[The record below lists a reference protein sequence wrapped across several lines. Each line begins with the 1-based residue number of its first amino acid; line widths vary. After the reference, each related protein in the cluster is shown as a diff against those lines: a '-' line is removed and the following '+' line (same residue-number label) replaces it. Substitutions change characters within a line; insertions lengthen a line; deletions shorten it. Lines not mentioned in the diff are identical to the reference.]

1 MVIYYVAEF
10 LATWLECG
18 IGILAVSEFLT
29 ENRENKRL
37 FFISVTVLTTLI
49 LGCNQIK
56 LLSLYATVGGIVGIA
71 IISSNLY
78 HIKIMDSLVLSIA
91 YIIIIYI
98 IDFLSISILS
108 LIFNNKYFGMQ
119 VIQGYSI
126 RRVCHL
132 FFTKLLLIL
141 SYFGVIKKIC
151 VKVSLIRRK
160 MWVTIAVF
168 GILVAYFGEK
178 TIKETGNQMLIVW
191 SFISFI
197 IIFCSYVGIQYL
209 EYMKAKE
216 YVKLAEERNMV
227 LAKKY
232 ENLIENY
239 RDNQIRNHDLKNHYL
254 IIKELVKNKEF
265 EKLEQY
271 VNTLGDVEMASSS
284 EVWTGV
290 SILDQLLRYKKAEA
304 RKKHIHFDIVSDRI
318 ELKLSEAEIVA
329 LFGNALDNA
338 VESCDTMEN
347 NEKWISIRICQVH
360 NMVFIKIMNSAEG
373 ELISDKGR
381 LLSKKEDNK
390 MFGWGMLSMQTIV
403 EKYKG
408 SISFH
413 MEDGVFKLV
422 ISFFD

>member
-18 IGILAVSEFLT
+18 IGIMIVSEFSAENK
-29 ENRENKRL
+29 ENRKL
-37 FFISVTVLTTLI
+37 FLVSVTVLTILI

-56 LLSLYATVGGIVGIA
+56 LLSLYATVSGILGIA

-216 YVKLAEERNMV
+216 HVKLAEERNIV

-271 VNTLGDVEMASSS
+271 VNTLGDMEMASSS

-318 ELKLSEAEIVA
+318 ELKLSEAEIV
-329 LFGNALDNA
+329 
-338 VESCDTMEN
+338 
-347 NEKWISIRICQVH
+347 
-360 NMVFIKIMNSAEG
+360 
-373 ELISDKGR
+373 
-381 LLSKKEDNK
+381 
-390 MFGWGMLSMQTIV
+390 
-403 EKYKG
+403 
-408 SISFH
+408 
-413 MEDGVFKLV
+413 
-422 ISFFD
+422 